1 MTRIERMN
9 TDKTILYEELTGN
22 IISAFYTVYNA
33 LGYGFLEKVYEN
45 ALLMELGKLEV
56 SVSQQQPITVYYDS
70 KPVGEYFADL
80 IADDLV
86 IIELKAAES
95 LRQEHVLQLTNYL
108 KGTGKQ
114 VGLLLNFG
122 PKPEFKRVVF
132 SHPNNPRKSAKSALS
147 AFYSNHA

>member
-9 TDKTILYEELTGN
+9 TDNGILHEELTGS
-22 IISAFYTVYNA
+22 ILSAFYTVYNA

-45 ALLMELGKLEV
+45 ALLIELNKAGV
-56 SVSQQQPITVYYDS
+56 NVSQQQAITVYYGK

-80 IADDLV
+80 IVEDLV
-86 IIELKAAES
+86 IVELKAAES
-95 LRQEHVLQLTNYL
+95 LRQEHALQLTNYL

-132 SHPNNPRKSAKSALS
+132 SHNNNPRKSAKSASS